1 MFLIKSTHCDWCTWD
16 NLFKEITLNFMFIL
30 RPTLKIKLD
39 KRKDTP
45 RFIDV
50 SSISSRG
57 LYISNLIFTNYFF
70 KAENYS
76 LKVMTM
82 IYST

>member
-1 MFLIKSTHCDWCTWD
+1 
-16 NLFKEITLNFMFIL
+16 MFIL

-50 SSISSRG
+50 SSISSRA

-76 LKVMTM
+76 LQVMTM